1 MEPYQL
7 TTREALLWVMLIN
20 AVIGFGLGL
29 IPLLFGYF
37 NKKLRLGLIGIA
49 VATVGGAIL
58 GIFIS
63 IPATIIFTW
72 LVARKTGGPAAPED
86 EGPASPGGD
95 FLLPQAPRRTG
106 RPSTKTRQRVSA
118 ASRRREG
125 ISGP

>member
-72 LVARKTGGPAAPED
+72 LVARKTGGTAAAPED
-86 EGPASPGGD
+86 D
-95 FLLPQAPRRTG
+95 QPQ
-106 RPSTKTRQRVSA
+106 
-118 ASRRREG
+118 
-125 ISGP
+125 I

>member
-72 LVARKTGGPAAPED
+72 LVARKTGGTAAAPKD
-86 EGPASPGGD
+86 D
-95 FLLPQAPRRTG
+95 QPQ
-106 RPSTKTRQRVSA
+106 
-118 ASRRREG
+118 
-125 ISGP
+125 I

>member
-72 LVARKTGGPAAPED
+72 LVARKTGGPTAAPED
-86 EGPASPGGD
+86 D
-95 FLLPQAPRRTG
+95 QPQ
-106 RPSTKTRQRVSA
+106 
-118 ASRRREG
+118 
-125 ISGP
+125 I